1 MRRRG
6 TALAGVCPSGR
17 PPATTPASRCALHPP
32 GRGYG
37 CARVAIDLPRKAV
50 DRGDVASCSLQPI
63 QLSSSTLRCI
73 RIPFREPP
81 TVSRVCSPSSRRRL
95 CPVPPC
101 GARRAELI
109 TGRERPG
116 TVAGPQDPSGAAVGP
131 HLRPWLERSRFF
143 RIGTAS
149 VETLPFAT
157 SVFFL
162 PRSEGP
168 KPRTPHFIV
177 RRSARP
183 ELRRESNAPRYSS
196 LKLRAPSTAES
207 WLLRRAS
214 RPPRPPRLCHRWS
227 RFRHAFA
234 RCAARQAPRL
244 SVRRGRRATCRSSAS
259 FNRTTTSTPRA
270 TATLERRHWPA
281 APLPSDRGQM
291 LSAPGPASR
300 FIPFEG

>member
-1 MRRRG
+1 MSLQALTHFRIRARIFASSEGPLRPAEAGREPASGRTTFPAEALKVRRRAPSSDRTRSRADLRRRG

-17 PPATTPASRCALHPP
+17 PPATTPASRCAQHPP

-50 DRGDVASCSLQPI
+50 DREDVASCSLQPI
-63 QLSSSTLRCI
+63 QLSSSTLWCI

-81 TVSRVCSPSSRRRL
+81 SVSRVCSPSSRRRL
-95 CPVPPC
+95 CPVPPR

-131 HLRPWLERSRFF
+131 HLRPWLERSRFL

-168 KPRTPHFIV
+168 RPRTPHFIV

-183 ELRRESNAPRYSS
+183 ELRRVSNAPRYSS

-207 WLLRRAS
+207 
-214 RPPRPPRLCHRWS
+214 
-227 RFRHAFA
+227 
-234 RCAARQAPRL
+234 
-244 SVRRGRRATCRSSAS
+244 
-259 FNRTTTSTPRA
+259 
-270 TATLERRHWPA
+270 
-281 APLPSDRGQM
+281 
-291 LSAPGPASR
+291 
-300 FIPFEG
+300 

>member
-1 MRRRG
+1 LL
-6 TALAGVCPSGR
+6 TELSS
-17 PPATTPASRCALHPP
+17 AT
-32 GRGYG
+32 
-37 CARVAIDLPRKAV
+37 LPRSSLRRSQGRA
-50 DRGDVASCSLQPI
+50 DHRSRTPRYRGRSPGPEWSCGWAA
-63 QLSSSTLRCI
+63 
-73 RIPFREPP
+73 PP
-81 TVSRVCSPSSRRRL
+81 TV
-95 CPVPPC
+95 
-101 GARRAELI
+101 ARALAI
-109 TGRERPG
+109 
-116 TVAGPQDPSGAAVGP
+116 
-131 HLRPWLERSRFF
+131 F

-149 VETLPFAT
+149 LETLPFAT

-162 PRSEGP
+162 LRSEGP
-168 KPRTPHFIV
+168 RSRTPHFIV

-244 SVRRGRRATCRSSAS
+244 SVRRGRRTTCRSSAS

-281 APLPSDRGQM
+281 APLPSDRAQM
-291 LSAPGPASR
+291 LNAPGPASR